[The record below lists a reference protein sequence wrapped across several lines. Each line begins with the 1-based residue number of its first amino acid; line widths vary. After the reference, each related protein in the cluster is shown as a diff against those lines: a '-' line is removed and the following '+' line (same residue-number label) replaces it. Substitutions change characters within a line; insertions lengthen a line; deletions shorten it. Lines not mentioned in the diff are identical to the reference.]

1 MFLPFSLPP
10 TAHVTVRKPDEPENE
25 RFVTLSPVS
34 TEKWSCQWWSVTDAF
49 LSLCSWGL
57 VQPGILSVPELCHHV
72 AEAWVSAAVLA
83 SCLLK
88 YKQENPGMVKI
99 TCILWNI
106 CVIYSFYFMLVR
118 YESLPTLT
126 LQSQWNWKIRV
137 TECMCVVALCQFCIL
152 TCGVFSGLAMVGRCL
167 TGLVLSYSA
176 GKTHTT
182 FQLLLLK
189 MHEWWNQIFGVIN
202 VRTRCTGRDG
212 VKPSSKLRSHC

>member
-72 AEAWVSAAVLA
+72 AEACVSAAVLA

-126 LQSQWNWKIRV
+126 LQSLTVKLKDQSDWMHVCCCSVSVLYPDLWSLLWLGHGWTLPYWV
-137 TECMCVVALCQFCIL
+137 GALLFC
-152 TCGVFSGLAMVGRCL
+152 
-167 TGLVLSYSA
+167 
-176 GKTHTT
+176 
-182 FQLLLLK
+182 
-189 MHEWWNQIFGVIN
+189 W
-202 VRTRCTGRDG
+202 
-212 VKPSSKLRSHC
+212 